1 MALKNFQMQP
11 DLDPW
16 LFLAKGC
23 PTRCSFD
30 WPRIIYVF
38 KHSYCD
44 NSLIIGK
51 QCDQMME

>member
-1 MALKNFQMQP
+1 MQP